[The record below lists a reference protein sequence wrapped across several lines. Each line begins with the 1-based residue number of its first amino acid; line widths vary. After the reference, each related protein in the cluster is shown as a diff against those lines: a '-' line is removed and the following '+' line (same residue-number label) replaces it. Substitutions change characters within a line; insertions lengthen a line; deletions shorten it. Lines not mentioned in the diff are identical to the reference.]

1 MCFEVIFV
9 GNDLKDF
16 LAQLQEKLK
25 SIDYVKTEDIPNIG
39 LYMDQVTTFMDE
51 QLEACK
57 RYDDD
62 KILTKTMINN
72 YAKNNLLPAPEKK
85 KYSKEHVLT
94 LLFIYYFKNLLSI
107 SDIQALLNPI
117 TDSYFGNKDDFNMED
132 VYNEVF
138 HLEKEE
144 SGKLLKDL
152 GKKYFIAQHTFE
164 QFPEE
169 DRSFL
174 QKFSF
179 ICLLSYDV
187 YIKKMV
193 IESMIDELHQTET
206 SKKETSSKSEK
217 KKDSSKWKIIKDS
230 LIFHRQTVFFLHY
243 TSFFSSFKRLNTIS

>member
-1 MCFEVIFV
+1 MCSEVIFV

-117 TDSYFGNKDDFNMED
+117 TDSYFGDKDDFNMED

-144 SGKLLKDL
+144 SEKLLKDL

-193 IESMIDELHQTET
+193 IEGMIDELHQTKS
-206 SKKETSSKSEK
+206 SKKDTSSKSEK
-217 KKDSSKWKIIKDS
+217 KKDSSK
-230 LIFHRQTVFFLHY
+230 
-243 TSFFSSFKRLNTIS
+243 